1 MKIKKLFL
9 CLLAAAFTLTP
20 VCGAYAAPEIVEGD
34 GENSILIKL
43 EGDTESKAEGE
54 QSIAIGNNAQVTTII
69 SSGGSESGGIAIGAN
84 ASAIG
89 GGTTV
94 GAQASARQ
102 WSVALGQGAVGKIQA
117 VAIGYNAQK
126 DGSNGERSVVIGY
139 NAYTKASYGA
149 IVTPSEPTH
158 RQALQMQLP

>member
-89 GGTTV
+89 GVNNSRSPSISKTMERC
-94 GAQASARQ
+94 ART
-102 WSVALGQGAVGKIQA
+102 
-117 VAIGYNAQK
+117 
-126 DGSNGERSVVIGY
+126 GSSR
-139 NAYTKASYGA
+139 
-149 IVTPSEPTH
+149 
-158 RQALQMQLP
+158 